1 MRLFSKIK
9 NIYTGVFVMLAAMA
23 TTSCQTGLEYD
34 DVPESYYTDV
44 NLRSCW
50 VSSRALFEDC
60 LFAKNYNSGKGEIT
74 SAIGNCSGSNIIIL
88 GKVIYISL
96 PMNIYYFANQFYNIF
111 FISPSDKPDACMIV
125 SIGTPRER
133 RLDAIFTLAS
143 FSQHLNWG
151 APLPLIPVGSVE
163 VVVQWVGIFEY
174 LAFAEESFHLDFGC
188 LDRV

>member
-50 VSSRALFEDC
+50 ASSRALFEDC
-60 LFAKNYNSGKGEIT
+60 LFAKNYNGGKGEIT

-96 PMNIYYFANQFYNIF
+96 PMNINYFANQFYNIF

-151 APLPLIPVGSVE
+151 AVPFILNLRRERRSSRAMGRDIRISRLRGRIVSSR
-163 VVVQWVGIFEY
+163 FR
-174 LAFAEESFHLDFGC
+174 LS
-188 LDRV
+188 R

>member
-1 MRLFSKIK
+1 
-9 NIYTGVFVMLAAMA
+9 
-23 TTSCQTGLEYD
+23 
-34 DVPESYYTDV
+34 
-44 NLRSCW
+44 
-50 VSSRALFEDC
+50 
-60 LFAKNYNSGKGEIT
+60 
-74 SAIGNCSGSNIIIL
+74 
-88 GKVIYISL
+88 
-96 PMNIYYFANQFYNIF
+96 MNIYYFANQFYNIF

-143 FSQHLNWG
+143 FLNTSTG
-151 APLPLIPVGSVE
+151 EPCPLSLISVGSVE

>member
-1 MRLFSKIK
+1 
-9 NIYTGVFVMLAAMA
+9 MLAAMA

-50 VSSRALFEDC
+50 ASSRALFEDC
-60 LFAKNYNSGKGEIT
+60 LFAKNYNGGKGEIT

-96 PMNIYYFANQFYNIF
+96 PMNIFYNIF

-151 APLPLIPVGSVE
+151 AVPFILNLRRERRSSRAMGRDIRISRLRGRSASSR
-163 VVVQWVGIFEY
+163 FR
-174 LAFAEESFHLDFGC
+174 LS
-188 LDRV
+188 R